1 MTKET
6 SKMIAEPILN
16 TKKYTQL
23 LAKTIPM
30 VITSEQD
37 YERLLKEVE
46 VLFNKSMKQDLSPEE
61 DTIFELLTTLVHKY
75 EKENLV
81 KIKSDPI
88 GMLKFFMEQHDKQP
102 KDLWDVIGHK
112 SIVSEILSGTR
123 KININHAKKLAKFF
137 NTSPTHFLD
146 LNS

>member
-1 MTKET
+1 MMTKL
-6 SKMIAEPILN
+6 ILN
-16 TKKYTQL
+16 TEKYTQL
-23 LAKTIPM
+23 LATAIPV
-30 VITSEQD
+30 VITSDQD
-37 YERLLKEVE
+37 YQRLLKEVE
-46 VLFNKSMKQDLSPEE
+46 ILFDKSMKQALSPEE

-75 EKENLV
+75 EKEHLV
-81 KIKSDPI
+81 EIKSDPV